1 MRRSIEYGVD
11 DHPDDDDERPPVQ
24 WSVNFSDDCDACQD
38 LRVDLTLEEV
48 GAAGLGL
55 TAHLSPDSARK
66 LMGAMG
72 LALKEMGQARP
83 ALP

>member
-11 DHPDDDDERPPVQ
+11 DHPGDDDERPPVQ

-38 LRVDLTLEEV
+38 LRVDLTLEEI

-66 LMGAMG
+66 LMSAMG
-72 LALKEMGQARP
+72 LALKEMGEARP
-83 ALP
+83 TLP